1 MKQWSRNMRKVLQ
14 RSADG
19 FSLLEVVFST
29 GILAAGLLSLA
40 GAMAIGMQHMGGSS
54 PGLIAREKAREAVE
68 SVHTARDT
76 RVITWAQIKNTQNGG
91 VFVAG
96 AQSMRTPGVDGLVN
110 TADDGSTEQQRSAGL
125 DGLLGTSD
133 DVLIPLTDYTRE
145 IQITDIVDANNV
157 VNPNLRQL
165 RVIVTYKVG
174 GMTRN
179 YTLTTFIS
187 SFS

>member
-1 MKQWSRNMRKVLQ
+1 MRRVLHQ
-14 RSADG
+14 SAEG
-19 FSLLEVVFST
+19 FTLLETMIST

-40 GAMAIGMQHMGGSS
+40 GAMALGMQHMGGST
-54 PGLIAREKAREAVE
+54 PGLIAREKAREAIE

-76 RVITWAQIKNTQNGG
+76 RVITWAQIRNTADGG

-96 AQSMRTPGVDGLVN
+96 AQQMRTPGVDGLIN
-110 TADDGSTEQQRSAGL
+110 TADDGSVERQRSAGL
-125 DGLLGTSD
+125 DGLLNTSD
-133 DVLIPLTDYTRE
+133 DVLVPLTDYTRE

-165 RVIVTYKVG
+165 RVVVTYKVG
-174 GMTRN
+174 GMTRT
-179 YTLTTFIS
+179 YSLMTFIS